1 MGLYPRPSSLRV
13 NPAKPAISLFNACYP
28 TKRLT
33 KTEATYAFE
42 VLDANQNGAI
52 DYIEL
57 QSVFACHILREND
70 LALLNEFKRVDVV
83 YPPNPEQ

>member
-1 MGLYPRPSSLRV
+1 MIL
-13 NPAKPAISLFNACYP
+13 AISLFNACYP

-33 KTEATYAFE
+33 KTEAQYAFE

-57 QSVFACHILREND
+57 QSIFACHILRENEQV
-70 LALLNEFKRVDVV
+70 LLNEFKRVDVV
-83 YPPNPEQ
+83 ELALLRTVTVSSTQPK